1 MRHSSP
7 FLGLNIPDGDDQF
20 CSFTLLKERNAGQIN
35 WVLPRVLTFTTTQRI
50 GVFASDGNEQEC
62 DNRFLQDGGFG
73 SSIPNV
79 RSFL

>member
-1 MRHSSP
+1 MVMT
-7 FLGLNIPDGDDQF
+7 
-20 CSFTLLKERNAGQIN
+20 SFVLLLFLKERNLGRAN

-50 GVFASDGNEQEC
+50 DVFSSDGIEQEC

-79 RSFL
+79 WSFSRCAGQVMNK